1 MVRCGAECTMAS
13 TPTLDRIRLTISVT
27 PEVHSAFARLSKA
40 SSIPI
45 GRAMG
50 EWLGDTLDAVQF
62 TAAKVEEARSAPRLV
77 MQEMHAYAMGLAD
90 ETQTVLTGLR
100 EGKPRARKAEPSP
113 AAPFPP
119 RPVIRGGKS
128 PTKGKTPGGGR
139 P

>member
-1 MVRCGAECTMAS
+1 MRSGAHCTMTS
-13 TPTLDRIRLTISVT
+13 TPTPARIRLTISVT
-27 PEVHSAFARLSKA
+27 PEVHAAFVRLSKA

-62 TAAKVEEARSAPRLV
+62 TASKVEEARSAPRLV

-90 ETQTVLTGLR
+90 ETSAVLQGLR
-100 EGKPRARKAEPSP
+100 EGGAAREQGRSPSR
-113 AAPFPP
+113 AAPPPP

-128 PTKGKTPGGGR
+128 SGQEKKGGGKR
-139 P
+139 S